1 MSKHR
6 HDRQRNIA
14 TSGDVR
20 QCWQPTSG
28 PVPDRG
34 APART
39 PRLRPVAGRIPD
51 SDIARVRE
59 LSPIADVVG
68 EHVTLK
74 SAGGGSLKGLCPFH
88 DERSPSFNVTPARG
102 FWHCFGCGEGGD
114 VISFVQ
120 KIDQLSFSE
129 AVEQLAGR
137 VNYELHYEQGGS
149 APRGQQ
155 GQRARLVEAHKLAA
169 QYFVEQL
176 TSPEAVIGRRFLDER
191 GFDPAAA
198 AQFGV
203 GYAPVGWENL
213 VKYLRAKGFS
223 DDELSTSGL
232 ASRGQR
238 GVIDRFRGRLVW
250 PIRDVTGDV
259 VGFGARKLR
268 DDDDGPKYLN
278 TPETPLY
285 KKSQV
290 LYGIDLAK
298 RDIAKAKQA
307 VVVEGYTDVMAC
319 HLAGVTTA
327 VATCGTAFGED
338 HVRILRRLL
347 LDTAEYAGEVIFT
360 FDGDAAG
367 QKAALRAFETD
378 QKFVTHTFVAVS
390 PDNMDPCELRIARG
404 DAAVRD
410 LVARRQPLFEFAVRS
425 VLSGFDLDIPEGRVA
440 ALERTTPLV
449 ARIKDASL
457 RDEYAR
463 RLAGWVGAPDEL
475 AVLDRVRRAAAPSG
489 VPQGRRRQEQA
500 NERPDPRD
508 PTLQVEREAL
518 KLAMQRP
525 ALLGPA
531 FDALDPLV
539 FTSQV
544 YVDVR
549 DAIAK
554 AGGTGSTAGGD
565 AWVNAV
571 IENAADDS
579 VRHLLTELVVEPLL
593 TAVEPDVRYASAQL
607 ARLRVRA
614 VDRAI
619 GELKSRL
626 QRVNP
631 IEQSAEHNR
640 LFGELVALEKRRRDD
655 LEGSLNGG

>member
-1 MSKHR
+1 M
-6 HDRQRNIA
+6 
-14 TSGDVR
+14 
-20 QCWQPTSG
+20 
-28 PVPDRG
+28 
-34 APART
+34 
-39 PRLRPVAGRIPD
+39 AGRIPD

-59 LSPIADVVG
+59 LSPVAEVIG
-68 EHVTLK
+68 EVVTLR

-120 KIDQLSFSE
+120 KIDHLSFTE
-129 AVEQLAGR
+129 AVERLAAR
-137 VNYELHYEQGGS
+137 ARYELHYEQGGS
-149 APRGQQ
+149 TTHRQQ

-169 QYFVEQL
+169 EYFVEHL
-176 TSPEAVIGRRFLDER
+176 VSPEAVIGRRFLEER
-191 GFDPAAA
+191 GFDAAA
-198 AQFGV
+198 AGHFGV
-203 GYAPVGWENL
+203 GYAPMGWENL
-213 VKYLRAKGFS
+213 VKHLRAKGFS
-223 DDELSTSGL
+223 DDELATGGL
-232 ASRGQR
+232 ASHGQR
-238 GVIDRFRGRLVW
+238 GIIDRFRGRLIW

-290 LYGIDLAK
+290 LYGLDLAK
-298 RDIAKAKQA
+298 RDIAKARQA

-327 VATCGTAFGED
+327 VATCGTAFGEE

-367 QKAALRAFETD
+367 QKAALRAFESD
-378 QKFVTHTFVAVS
+378 QKFVTHTFVAIS
-390 PDNMDPCELRIARG
+390 PDNMDPCELRLAKG

-410 LVARRQPLFEFAVRS
+410 LVARRQPLFEFAIRS
-425 VLSGFDLDIPEGRVA
+425 VLSGFNLEIPEGRVGA
-440 ALERTTPLV
+440 IERTAPLV

-475 AVLDRVRRAAAPSG
+475 AVVDRVRRMAAPNG
-489 VPQGRRRQEQA
+489 ERRPVRESA
-500 NERPDPRD
+500 STRPDPRD
-508 PTLQVEREAL
+508 PTLLVEREAL
-518 KLAMQRP
+518 KLAVQRP

-531 FDALDPLV
+531 FDALDPIC
-539 FTSQV
+539 FTAPA
-544 YVDVR
+544 YADVR

-554 AGGTGSTAGGD
+554 AGGAGSTAGGD
-565 AWVNAV
+565 AWVSAV
-571 IENAADDS
+571 LEAASDDA
-579 VRHLLTELVVEPLL
+579 VRSLLTELVVEPLF
-593 TAVEPDVRYASAQL
+593 TSTEPDVRYAEAQL

-614 VDRAI
+614 LDRQIA
-619 GELKSRL
+619 ELKSRL
-626 QRVNP
+626 QRLNP
-631 IEQSAEHNR
+631 IEQSSEHNK
-640 LFGELVALEKRRRDD
+640 LFTELIMLEKRRRDD
-655 LEGSLNGG
+655 LESVG

>member
-1 MSKHR
+1 M
-6 HDRQRNIA
+6 
-14 TSGDVR
+14 
-20 QCWQPTSG
+20 
-28 PVPDRG
+28 
-34 APART
+34 
-39 PRLRPVAGRIPD
+39 AGRIPD

-59 LSPIADVVG
+59 LSPVADVIG
-68 EHVTLK
+68 ELVTLR

-120 KIDQLSFSE
+120 KIDHLSFTE
-129 AVEQLAGR
+129 AVERLAAR
-137 VNYELHYEQGGS
+137 ANYELHYEQGGS
-149 APRGQQ
+149 TTHRQQ
-155 GQRARLVEAHKLAA
+155 GQRARLVEAHKLAGE
-169 QYFVEQL
+169 YFVEHL
-176 TSPEAVIGRRFLDER
+176 IRPEAAIGRSFLEER
-191 GFDPAAA
+191 GFDATAA

-213 VKYLRAKGFS
+213 VKHLRAKGFS
-223 DDELSTSGL
+223 DDELTTGGL
-232 ASRGQR
+232 ASHGQR
-238 GVIDRFRGRLVW
+238 GIIDRFRGRLIW

-268 DDDDGPKYLN
+268 EDDDGPKYLN

-290 LYGIDLAK
+290 LYGLDLAK
-298 RDIAKAKQA
+298 RDIAKARQA

-327 VATCGTAFGED
+327 VATCGTAFGEE

-367 QKAALRAFETD
+367 QKAALRAFESD
-378 QKFVTHTFVAVS
+378 QKFVTHTFVAIS
-390 PDNMDPCELRIARG
+390 PDNMDPCELRLAKG

-410 LVARRQPLFEFAVRS
+410 LVARRQPLFEFAIRS
-425 VLSGFDLDIPEGRVA
+425 ALGGFNLEIPEGRVGA
-440 ALERTTPLV
+440 IERTVPLV
-449 ARIKDASL
+449 ARIKDTSL

-475 AVLDRVRRAAAPSG
+475 AVVDRVRRAAMPNGERRPSKESAG
-489 VPQGRRRQEQA
+489 T
-500 NERPDPRD
+500 RPDPRD
-508 PTLQVEREAL
+508 PTLVVEREAL
-518 KLAMQRP
+518 KLAVQRP

-531 FDALDPLV
+531 FDVLDPLC
-539 FTSQV
+539 FIAPA
-544 YVDVR
+544 YAEVR

-554 AGGTGSTAGGD
+554 AGGAGSTAGGD
-565 AWVNAV
+565 AWVAAV
-571 IENAADDS
+571 LEAASDDA
-579 VRHLLTELVVEPLL
+579 VRSLVTELVVEPVF
-593 TAVEPDVRYASAQL
+593 TSSEPDVRYAEAQL

-614 VDRAI
+614 LDRQIA
-619 GELKSRL
+619 ELKSRL

-631 IEQSAEHNR
+631 IEHGNEHNK
-640 LFGELVALEKRRRDD
+640 LFAELIMLEKRRRDD
-655 LEGSLNGG
+655 LESVG